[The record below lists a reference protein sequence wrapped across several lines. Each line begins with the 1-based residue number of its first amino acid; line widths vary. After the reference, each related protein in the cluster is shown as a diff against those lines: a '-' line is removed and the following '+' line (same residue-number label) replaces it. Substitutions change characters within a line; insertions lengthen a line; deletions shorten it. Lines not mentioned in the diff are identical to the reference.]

1 MKKIIFTLVL
11 FLVPSII
18 LANEIN
24 NIDMKI
30 YVDNNGTAHV
40 TEEWTTKLNE
50 GTEGYKPYYNLGE
63 SKISNFKV
71 SMNGKE
77 YTYKSDYDINASFNE
92 KKYKNGFHYI
102 DNGVELCFGI
112 TKYGKNTYTLSYD
125 ISNFVVN
132 TSDGYQMIYWT
143 LFPKNYNPSP
153 KRVYI
158 KIYSDFKYADTLDVW
173 GYGKYGA
180 PTYVYD
186 GYIEMD
192 SESTVTSSEYMT
204 ILVKFPENTFT
215 LNTTL
220 DKTFDEYLSM
230 ANQGSTK
237 YNSSTSG
244 DDYNGD
250 YNYDDNNDYSP
261 SVSSY
266 IWQGLTYILLF
277 GIPLFIVF
285 AAGSAAIRN
294 GYGYK
299 NNKTIDKKNTPLYR
313 DIPCNKNI
321 YYANTLVKLNN
332 TLFNNYKE
340 TNIFGAIILKW
351 VKENKI
357 AFQNGPSGKFNK
369 NTSSINLTLNP
380 TFDNVLEKELFD
392 IMYQASVD
400 GILETKELEKWCN
413 KNYSKFFNLFERIN
427 TVEIHKLKN
436 DNHIYNRTDKNE
448 CKKKNVMDDTIYE
461 DSTKLYGLKKFLE
474 EFSRIDTREVL
485 EVHIWDEYLMF
496 AYIFGIADKVAKQ
509 LKNLYPE
516 VLIEQGNY
524 VDFDTLMYINRLSY
538 STVKA
543 ASTARSRAESYSST
557 GAGGG
562 GFSSGGGGGGSFGG
576 GGGGGGG
583 FR

>member
-40 TEEWTTKLNE
+40 TEEWTTNLTQ

-77 YTYKSDYDINASFNE
+77 YTYNSDYNINDSFNE

-112 TKYGKNTYTLSYD
+112 TNYGKNTYTLSYD

-132 TSDGYQMIYWT
+132 TSDNYQMIYWT
-143 LFPKNYNPSP
+143 LFPYDYNPSP
-153 KRVYI
+153 ERVYI

-215 LNTTL
+215 LDTVV
-220 DKTFDEYLSM
+220 DKTFQEYLDM
-230 ANQGSTK
+230 ANEGA
-237 YNSSTSG
+237 
-244 DDYNGD
+244 
-250 YNYDDNNDYSP
+250 
-261 SVSSY
+261 V
-266 IWQGLTYILLF
+266 TYTESKQTLLSKIF
-277 GIPLFIVF
+277 DFITTFIGFIVPI
-285 AAGSAAIRN
+285 ATIIIIIKSAIKN

-299 NNKTIDKKNTPLYR
+299 NNKTIDKKNTQLFR
-313 DIPCNKNI
+313 DIPCNKDI
-321 YYANTLVKLNN
+321 YYANTLVKLNKN
-332 TLFNNYKE
+332 IFNNYKE
-340 TNIFGAIILKW
+340 TNIFGSIILKW

-392 IMYQASVD
+392 IMHEASID

-427 TVEIHKLKN
+427 TVEIEKLKQ
-436 DNHIYNRTDKNE
+436 DNHIYTRNSKEE

-485 EVHIWDEYLMF
+485 EVHIWNEYLMF

-516 VLIEQGNY
+516 VLEDPNNY
-524 VDFDTLMYINRLSY
+524 IDLDTILYINYLSNR
-538 STVKA
+538 SVNA
-543 ASTARSRAESYSST
+543 ASTARSRAESYSS
-557 GAGGG
+557 GGG

-576 GGGGGGG
+576 GGGGGG

>member
-50 GTEGYKPYYNLGE
+50 GTEGYKPYYNLGTSE
-63 SKISNFKV
+63 ISNFKV
-71 SMNGKE
+71 SMNGTE
-77 YTYKSDYDINASFNE
+77 YTYNSDYNINDSFNE

-112 TKYGKNTYTLSYD
+112 TEYGKNTYTLSYD

-143 LFPKNYNPSP
+143 LFPYNYNPSP
-153 KRVYI
+153 ERVYI

-192 SESTVTSSEYMT
+192 SESTVSSSEYMA

-215 LNTTL
+215 LDTTV
-220 DKTFDEYLSM
+220 DKTFQEYLDM
-230 ANQGSTK
+230 ANDGAVA
-237 YNSSTSG
+237 YNESEETLFEKIL
-244 DDYNGD
+244 NF
-250 YNYDDNNDYSP
+250 
-261 SVSSY
+261 
-266 IWQGLTYILLF
+266 IFAIIGLLVPFTTI
-277 GIPLFIVF
+277 FIIIK
-285 AAGSAAIRN
+285 SAISN
-294 GYGYK
+294 SYGYK
-299 NNKTIDKKNTPLYR
+299 NNKIIDKKNTPLFR

-321 YYANTLVKLNN
+321 YYANTLVKLNKN
-332 TLFNNYKE
+332 IFNGYKE
-340 TNIFGAIILKW
+340 TNIFGSIILKW
-351 VKENKI
+351 VKENKVV
-357 AFQNGPSGKFNK
+357 FKNGPSGKFNK
-369 NTSSINLTLNP
+369 NTSSIDLTLNP

-392 IMYQASVD
+392 IMHEASID

-413 KNYSKFFNLFERIN
+413 KNYTKFFNLFERIN
-427 TVEIHKLKN
+427 KVEIEKLKQ
-436 DNHIYNRTDKNE
+436 DNHIYTRNSKEE

-516 VLIEQGNY
+516 VLEDPNNY
-524 VDFDTLMYINRLSY
+524 IDLDTILYINYLSNR
-538 STVKA
+538 SVNA
-543 ASTARSRAESYSST
+543 ASTAKSRAESYSS
-557 GAGGG
+557 GGG

-576 GGGGGGG
+576 GGGGGG

>member
-18 LANEIN
+18 LANEIS
-24 NIDMKI
+24 NIDMNI

-50 GTEGYKPYYNLGE
+50 GTEGYKPYYNLGTSE
-63 SKISNFKV
+63 ISNFKV
-71 SMNGKE
+71 SMNGTE
-77 YTYKSDYDINASFNE
+77 YTYNSDYNINDSFNE

-112 TKYGKNTYTLSYD
+112 TEYGKNTYTLSYD

-143 LFPKNYNPSP
+143 LFPYDYNPSP
-153 KRVYI
+153 ERVYI

-192 SESTVTSSEYMT
+192 SESTVSSSEYMA

-215 LNTTL
+215 LDTTV
-220 DKTFDEYLSM
+220 DKTFQEYLDM
-230 ANQGSTK
+230 ANDGAVT
-237 YNSSTSG
+237 YNESEETLFEKIL
-244 DDYNGD
+244 NF
-250 YNYDDNNDYSP
+250 
-261 SVSSY
+261 
-266 IWQGLTYILLF
+266 IFAIIGLLVPFTTI
-277 GIPLFIVF
+277 FIIIK
-285 AAGSAAIRN
+285 SAISN
-294 GYGYK
+294 SYGYK
-299 NNKTIDKKNTPLYR
+299 NNKIIDKKNTPLFR

-321 YYANTLVKLNN
+321 YYANTLVKLNKN
-332 TLFNNYKE
+332 IFNGYKE
-340 TNIFGAIILKW
+340 TNIFGSIILKW
-351 VKENKI
+351 VKENKVV
-357 AFQNGPSGKFNK
+357 FKNGPSGKFNK
-369 NTSSINLTLNP
+369 NTSSIDLTLNP

-392 IMYQASVD
+392 IMYEASID

-413 KNYSKFFNLFERIN
+413 KNYTKFFNLFERIN
-427 TVEIHKLKN
+427 KVEIEKLKQ
-436 DNHIYNRTDKNE
+436 DNHIYTRNSKEE
-448 CKKKNVMDDTIYE
+448 CKKKNVMDDTIYD

-474 EFSRIDTREVL
+474 EFSKIDTREVL

-516 VLIEQGNY
+516 VLADPNNY
-524 VDFDTLMYINRLSY
+524 VDLDTILYINYISNRS
-538 STVKA
+538 VNA
-543 ASTARSRAESYSST
+543 ASTAKSRAESYSS
-557 GAGGG
+557 GGG

-576 GGGGGGG
+576 GGGGGG

>member
-18 LANEIN
+18 LANEIS
-24 NIDMKI
+24 NINMSI

-40 TEEWTTKLNE
+40 TEEWTAKLNE

-63 SKISNFKV
+63 SEISNFKV

-92 KKYKNGFHYI
+92 KKYKNGFNYVN
-102 DNGVELCFGI
+102 DGVELCFGI

-125 ISNFVVN
+125 ISNFVLN
-132 TSDGYQMIYWT
+132 TNDGYQMIYWT
-143 LFPKNYNPSP
+143 LFPKNYKQSP
-153 KRVYI
+153 GRVYI

-192 SESTVTSSEYMT
+192 SESTVSSSEYMA

-215 LNTTL
+215 LDTTV
-220 DKTFDEYLSM
+220 DKTFQEYLDM
-230 ANQGSTK
+230 ANDGAVA
-237 YNSSTSG
+237 YNESEETLFEKIL
-244 DDYNGD
+244 NF
-250 YNYDDNNDYSP
+250 
-261 SVSSY
+261 
-266 IWQGLTYILLF
+266 IFAIIGLLVPFTTI
-277 GIPLFIVF
+277 FIIIK
-285 AAGSAAIRN
+285 SAISN
-294 GYGYK
+294 SYGYK
-299 NNKTIDKKNTPLYR
+299 NNKIIDKKNTPLFR

-321 YYANTLVKLNN
+321 YYANTLVKLNKN
-332 TLFNNYKE
+332 IFNGYKE
-340 TNIFGAIILKW
+340 TNIFGSIILKW
-351 VKENKI
+351 VKENKVV
-357 AFQNGPSGKFNK
+357 FKNGPSGKFNK
-369 NTSSINLTLNP
+369 NTSSIDLTLNP

-392 IMYQASVD
+392 IMYEASID

-413 KNYSKFFNLFERIN
+413 KNYTKFFNLFERIN
-427 TVEIHKLKN
+427 KVEIEKLKQ
-436 DNHIYNRTDKNE
+436 DNHIYTRNSKEE
-448 CKKKNVMDDTIYE
+448 CKKKNVMDDTIYD

-474 EFSRIDTREVL
+474 EFSKIDTREVL

-516 VLIEQGNY
+516 VLADPNNY
-524 VDFDTLMYINRLSY
+524 VDLDTILYINYISNRS
-538 STVKA
+538 VNA
-543 ASTARSRAESYSST
+543 ASTAKSRAESYSS
-557 GAGGG
+557 GGG

-576 GGGGGGG
+576 GGGGGG

>member
-30 YVDNNGTAHV
+30 YVDNKGTAHV
-40 TEEWTTKLNE
+40 TEEWTTNLTQ

-112 TKYGKNTYTLSYD
+112 TNYGKNTYILSYD

-132 TSDGYQMIYWT
+132 TSDNYQMIYWT
-143 LFPKNYNPSP
+143 LFPYDYNPSP
-153 KRVYI
+153 ERVYI

-215 LNTTL
+215 LDTAV
-220 DKTFDEYLSM
+220 DKTFDEYLNM
-230 ANQGSTK
+230 ANEGATTYKVQK
-237 YNSSTSG
+237 KNFFQKLL
-244 DDYNGD
+244 
-250 YNYDDNNDYSP
+250 
-261 SVSSY
+261 SY
-266 IWQGLTYILLF
+266 IPVLISIF
-277 GIPLFIVF
+277 IPFAIVF
-285 AAGSAAIRN
+285 IAIRSSIVN

-299 NNKTIDKKNTPLYR
+299 NNKVINKKETPLFR
-313 DIPCNKNI
+313 DIPCNKDI
-321 YYANTLVKLNN
+321 YYANTLTKLNN
-332 TLFNNYKE
+332 EIFTGYKE

-351 VKENKI
+351 VKENKVKFI
-357 AFQNGPSGKFNK
+357 NQTKGVFNK
-369 NTSSINLTLNP
+369 ETSSIDLTLNP

-392 IMYQASVD
+392 IMYEASAD

-516 VLIEQGNY
+516 VLEDPNNY
-524 VDFDTLMYINRLSY
+524 IDLDTILYINYLSNR
-538 STVKA
+538 SVNA
-543 ASTARSRAESYSST
+543 ASTARSRAESYSS
-557 GAGGG
+557 GGG

-576 GGGGGGG
+576 GGGGGG

>member
-50 GTEGYKPYYNLGE
+50 GTEGYKPYYNLGK

-112 TKYGKNTYTLSYD
+112 TNYGKNTYILSYD

-132 TSDGYQMIYWT
+132 TSDNYQMIYWT
-143 LFPKNYNPSP
+143 LFPYDYNPSP
-153 KRVYI
+153 ERVYI

-215 LNTTL
+215 LDTAV
-220 DKTFDEYLSM
+220 DKTFDEYLNM
-230 ANQGSTK
+230 ANEGATTYKVQK
-237 YNSSTSG
+237 KNFFQKLL
-244 DDYNGD
+244 
-250 YNYDDNNDYSP
+250 
-261 SVSSY
+261 SY
-266 IWQGLTYILLF
+266 IPVLISIF
-277 GIPLFIVF
+277 IPFAIVF
-285 AAGSAAIRN
+285 IAIRSSIVN

-299 NNKTIDKKNTPLYR
+299 NNKVINKKETPLFR
-313 DIPCNKNI
+313 DIPCNKDI
-321 YYANTLVKLNN
+321 YYANTLTKLNN
-332 TLFNNYKE
+332 EIFTGYKE

-351 VKENKI
+351 VKENKVKFI
-357 AFQNGPSGKFNK
+357 NQTKGAFDKE
-369 NTSSINLTLNP
+369 TSSIDLTLNP

-392 IMYQASVD
+392 IMHEASID

-461 DSTKLYGLKKFLE
+461 ESVKLYGLKKFLD
-474 EFSRIDTREVL
+474 EFSKIDTREVL

-516 VLIEQGNY
+516 VLEDPNNY
-524 VDFDTLMYINRLSY
+524 IDLDTILYINYLSNR
-538 STVKA
+538 SVNA
-543 ASTARSRAESYSST
+543 ASTARSRAESYSS
-557 GAGGG
+557 GGG

-576 GGGGGGG
+576 GGGGGG

>member
-40 TEEWTTKLNE
+40 TEEWTTELNE

-77 YTYKSDYDINASFNE
+77 YTYNSDYDVNASFDE
-92 KKYKNGFHYI
+92 KKYTNGFNYVN
-102 DNGVELCFGI
+102 DGVELCFGI

-125 ISNFVVN
+125 ISNFVLN

-158 KIYSDFKYADTLDVW
+158 KIYSDFKYADNLDVW

-192 SESTVTSSEYMT
+192 SESTVSSSEYMT
-204 ILVKFPENTFT
+204 ILVKFPANTFT
-215 LNTTL
+215 LSTTL
-220 DKTFDEYLSM
+220 DKTFDEYLNM
-230 ANQGSTK
+230 ANEGSTK
-237 YNSSTSG
+237 YDSTDGNDSSP
-244 DDYNGD
+244 NIL
-250 YNYDDNNDYSP
+250 
-261 SVSSY
+261 SY
-266 IWQGLTYILLF
+266 IWQGLTYILSF

-285 AAGSAAIRN
+285 AVGSAAIKN

-313 DIPCNKNI
+313 DIPCNKDI

-332 TLFNNYKE
+332 NLFSNYKE

-392 IMYQASVD
+392 IMYEASID

-436 DNHIYNRTDKNE
+436 DNHIYNRKNAGDTDE
-448 CKKKNVMDDTIYE
+448 RY
-461 DSTKLYGLKKFLE
+461 
-474 EFSRIDTREVL
+474 
-485 EVHIWDEYLMF
+485 
-496 AYIFGIADKVAKQ
+496 
-509 LKNLYPE
+509 
-516 VLIEQGNY
+516 
-524 VDFDTLMYINRLSY
+524 
-538 STVKA
+538 
-543 ASTARSRAESYSST
+543 
-557 GAGGG
+557 
-562 GFSSGGGGGGSFGG
+562 
-576 GGGGGGG
+576 
-583 FR
+583 

>member
-18 LANEIN
+18 LANEIS
-24 NIDMKI
+24 NIDINI

-40 TEEWTTKLNE
+40 TEEWTTNLIQ

-71 SMNGKE
+71 SINGKK

-112 TKYGKNTYTLSYD
+112 TNYGKNTYILSYD

-132 TSDGYQMIYWT
+132 TSDNYQMIYWT
-143 LFPKNYNPSP
+143 LFPYDYNPSP
-153 KRVYI
+153 ERVYI

-192 SESTVTSSEYMT
+192 SESTVYSSEYMT
-204 ILVKFPENTFT
+204 ILVKFPKNTFT
-215 LNTTL
+215 LNTTV
-220 DKTFDEYLSM
+220 DKTFDEYLNM
-230 ANQGSTK
+230 ANEGSTAYK
-237 YNSSTSG
+237 VQKKSFFRELL
-244 DDYNGD
+244 
-250 YNYDDNNDYSP
+250 NY
-261 SVSSY
+261 
-266 IWQGLTYILLF
+266 
-277 GIPLFIVF
+277 IPVLISASIPFAIVF
-285 AAGSAAIRN
+285 IAIRSSIVN

-299 NNKTIDKKNTPLYR
+299 NNKVINKKETLLFR
-313 DIPCNKNI
+313 DIPCNKDI
-321 YYANTLVKLNN
+321 YYANTLTKLNN
-332 TLFNNYKE
+332 EIFTGYKE

-351 VKENKI
+351 VKENKVKFI
-357 AFQNGPSGKFNK
+357 NQTKGVFNK
-369 NTSSINLTLNP
+369 ETSSIDLTLNP

-392 IMYQASVD
+392 IMYEASGD
-400 GILETKELEKWCN
+400 GILETKELEKWNN
-413 KNYSKFFNLFERIN
+413 KHYTKFFNLFERIN
-427 TVEIHKLKN
+427 KVEIEKLKQG
-436 DNHIYNRTDKNE
+436 NHIYTRANKEE
-448 CKKKNVMDDTIYE
+448 CKKKNIMDDTIYE
-461 DSTKLYGLKKFLE
+461 ESVKLYGLKKFLD
-474 EFSRIDTREVL
+474 EFSKIDTREVL

-516 VLIEQGNY
+516 VLTNQDNY
-524 VDFDTLMYINRLSY
+524 VDFDTLMYINY
-538 STVKA
+538 ISTRSVNA
-543 ASTARSRAESYSST
+543 ATTARSRAESYSS
-557 GAGGG
+557 GGG

-576 GGGGGGG
+576 GGGGGG

>member
-18 LANEIN
+18 LANEIS
-24 NIDMKI
+24 NIDINI

-40 TEEWTTKLNE
+40 TEEWTTNLIQ

-71 SMNGKE
+71 SINGKE

-112 TKYGKNTYTLSYD
+112 TNYGKNTYTLSYD

-143 LFPKNYNPSP
+143 LFPYDYNPSP
-153 KRVYI
+153 ERVYI

-192 SESTVTSSEYMT
+192 SESTVYSSEYMT
-204 ILVKFPENTFT
+204 ILVKFPKNTFT
-215 LNTTL
+215 LNTTV
-220 DKTFDEYLSM
+220 DKTFDEYLNM
-230 ANQGSTK
+230 ANEGSTAYK
-237 YNSSTSG
+237 VQKKSFFRELL
-244 DDYNGD
+244 
-250 YNYDDNNDYSP
+250 NY
-261 SVSSY
+261 
-266 IWQGLTYILLF
+266 
-277 GIPLFIVF
+277 IPVLISASIPFAIVF
-285 AAGSAAIRN
+285 IAIRSSIVN

-299 NNKTIDKKNTPLYR
+299 NNKVINKKETLLFR
-313 DIPCNKNI
+313 DIPCNKDI
-321 YYANTLVKLNN
+321 YYANTLTKLNN
-332 TLFNNYKE
+332 EIFTGYKE

-351 VKENKI
+351 VKENKVKFI
-357 AFQNGPSGKFNK
+357 NQTKGVFNK
-369 NTSSINLTLNP
+369 ETSSIDLTLNP

-392 IMYQASVD
+392 IMYEASGD
-400 GILETKELEKWCN
+400 GILETKELEKWNN
-413 KNYSKFFNLFERIN
+413 KHYTKFFNLFERIN
-427 TVEIHKLKN
+427 KVEIEKLKQG
-436 DNHIYNRTDKNE
+436 NHIYTRANKEE
-448 CKKKNVMDDTIYE
+448 CKKKNIMDDTIYE
-461 DSTKLYGLKKFLE
+461 ESVKLYGLKKFLD
-474 EFSRIDTREVL
+474 EFSKIDTREVL

-516 VLIEQGNY
+516 VLTNQDNY
-524 VDFDTLMYINRLSY
+524 VDFDTLMYINY
-538 STVKA
+538 ISTRSVNA
-543 ASTARSRAESYSST
+543 ATTARSRAESYSS
-557 GAGGG
+557 GGG

-576 GGGGGGG
+576 RGGGGG

>member
-30 YVDNNGTAHV
+30 YVDNKGTAHV

-50 GTEGYKPYYNLGE
+50 GTEGYKPYYNLGK

-77 YTYKSDYDINASFNE
+77 YTYNSDYDINASFNE

-112 TKYGKNTYTLSYD
+112 TNYGKNTYTLSYE

-132 TSDGYQMIYWT
+132 TSDNYQMIYWT
-143 LFPKNYNPSP
+143 LFPYDYNPSP
-153 KRVYI
+153 ERVYI

-204 ILVKFPENTFT
+204 ILVKFPKNTFT
-215 LNTTL
+215 LDTAV

-230 ANQGSTK
+230 ANEGATTYKVQK
-237 YNSSTSG
+237 KNFFQKLL
-244 DDYNGD
+244 
-250 YNYDDNNDYSP
+250 
-261 SVSSY
+261 SY
-266 IWQGLTYILLF
+266 IPVLISIF
-277 GIPLFIVF
+277 IPFAIVF
-285 AAGSAAIRN
+285 IAIRSSIVN

-313 DIPCNKNI
+313 DIPCNKDI

-351 VKENKI
+351 VKENKVKFI
-357 AFQNGPSGKFNK
+357 NQTKGVFNK
-369 NTSSINLTLNP
+369 ETSSIDLTLNP

-392 IMYQASVD
+392 IMYEASAD

-461 DSTKLYGLKKFLE
+461 DSTKLYGLKKFLD
-474 EFSRIDTREVL
+474 EFSKIDTREVL

-516 VLIEQGNY
+516 VLEDPNNY
-524 VDFDTLMYINRLSY
+524 IDLDTILYINYLSNR
-538 STVKA
+538 SVNA
-543 ASTARSRAESYSST
+543 ASTARSRAESYSS
-557 GAGGG
+557 GGG

-576 GGGGGGG
+576 GGGGGG

>member
-77 YTYKSDYDINASFNE
+77 YTYNSDYDINASFNE

-112 TKYGKNTYTLSYD
+112 TNYGKNTYTLSYD

-143 LFPKNYNPSP
+143 LFPYDYNPSP
-153 KRVYI
+153 ERVYI

-204 ILVKFPENTFT
+204 ILVKFPKNTFT
-215 LNTTL
+215 LDTAV

-230 ANQGSTK
+230 ANEGATTYKVQK
-237 YNSSTSG
+237 KNFFQKLL
-244 DDYNGD
+244 
-250 YNYDDNNDYSP
+250 
-261 SVSSY
+261 SY
-266 IWQGLTYILLF
+266 IPVLISIF
-277 GIPLFIVF
+277 IPFAIVF
-285 AAGSAAIRN
+285 IAIRSSIVN

-313 DIPCNKNI
+313 DIPCNKDI

-351 VKENKI
+351 VKENKVKFI
-357 AFQNGPSGKFNK
+357 NQTKGVFNK
-369 NTSSINLTLNP
+369 ETSSIDLTLNP

-392 IMYQASVD
+392 IMYEASAD

-427 TVEIHKLKN
+427 TIEIHKLKN

-461 DSTKLYGLKKFLE
+461 DSTKLYGLKKFLD
-474 EFSRIDTREVL
+474 EFSKIDTREVL

-516 VLIEQGNY
+516 VLEDPNNY
-524 VDFDTLMYINRLSY
+524 IDLDTILYINYLSNR
-538 STVKA
+538 SVNA

-576 GGGGGGG
+576 GGGGGG

>member
-18 LANEIN
+18 LANEIY
-24 NIDMKI
+24 NIDMNI

-40 TEEWTTKLNE
+40 TEEWTTNLIQ

-77 YTYKSDYDINASFNE
+77 YTYNSDYNINASFNE

-112 TKYGKNTYTLSYD
+112 TNYGKNTYTLSYD

-143 LFPKNYNPSP
+143 LFPYDYNPSP

-192 SESTVTSSEYMT
+192 SESTVYSSEYMT

-215 LNTTL
+215 LDTAV
-220 DKTFDEYLSM
+220 DKTFDEYLNM
-230 ANQGSTK
+230 ANEGSTAYK
-237 YNSSTSG
+237 VQKKSFFRELL
-244 DDYNGD
+244 
-250 YNYDDNNDYSP
+250 
-261 SVSSY
+261 SY
-266 IWQGLTYILLF
+266 IPVLISAS
-277 GIPLFIVF
+277 IPFAIVF
-285 AAGSAAIRN
+285 IAIRSSIVN

-299 NNKTIDKKNTPLYR
+299 NNKVINKKETPLFR
-313 DIPCNKNI
+313 DIPCNKDI
-321 YYANTLVKLNN
+321 YYANTLTKLNN
-332 TLFNNYKE
+332 EIFTGYKE

-351 VKENKI
+351 VKENKVKFI
-357 AFQNGPSGKFNK
+357 NQTKGVFNK
-369 NTSSINLTLNP
+369 ETSSIDLTLNP
-380 TFDNVLEKELFD
+380 TFDNALEKELFD
-392 IMYQASVD
+392 IMHEASID
-400 GILETKELEKWCN
+400 GILETKELEKWNN
-413 KNYSKFFNLFERIN
+413 KHYTKFFDLFERIN
-427 TVEIHKLKN
+427 KIEIEKLKQG
-436 DNHIYNRTDKNE
+436 NHIYTRTNKEE
-448 CKKKNVMDDTIYE
+448 CKRKNIMDDTIYE
-461 DSTKLYGLKKFLE
+461 ESVKLYGLKKFLD
-474 EFSRIDTREVL
+474 EFSKIDTREVL

-516 VLIEQGNY
+516 VLEDPNNY
-524 VDFDTLMYINRLSY
+524 IDLDTILYINYLSNR
-538 STVKA
+538 SVNA
-543 ASTARSRAESYSST
+543 ASTARSRAESYSS
-557 GAGGG
+557 GGG

-576 GGGGGGG
+576 GGGGGG

>member
-50 GTEGYKPYYNLGE
+50 GTEGYKPYYNLGK

-112 TKYGKNTYTLSYD
+112 TNYGKNTYILSYD

-132 TSDGYQMIYWT
+132 TSDNYQMIYWT
-143 LFPKNYNPSP
+143 LFPYDYNPSP
-153 KRVYI
+153 ERVYI

-215 LNTTL
+215 LDTAV
-220 DKTFDEYLSM
+220 DKTFDEYLNM
-230 ANQGSTK
+230 ANEGATTYKVQK
-237 YNSSTSG
+237 KNFFQKLL
-244 DDYNGD
+244 
-250 YNYDDNNDYSP
+250 
-261 SVSSY
+261 SY
-266 IWQGLTYILLF
+266 IPVLISIF
-277 GIPLFIVF
+277 IPFAIVF
-285 AAGSAAIRN
+285 IAIRSSIVN

-299 NNKTIDKKNTPLYR
+299 NNKVINKKETPLFR
-313 DIPCNKNI
+313 DIPCNKDI
-321 YYANTLVKLNN
+321 YYANTLTKLNN
-332 TLFNNYKE
+332 EIFTGYKE

-351 VKENKI
+351 VKENKVKFI
-357 AFQNGPSGKFNK
+357 NQTKGVFNK
-369 NTSSINLTLNP
+369 ETSSIDLTLNP

-392 IMYQASVD
+392 IMYEASAD

-516 VLIEQGNY
+516 VLEDPNNY
-524 VDFDTLMYINRLSY
+524 IDLDTILYINYLSNR
-538 STVKA
+538 SVNA
-543 ASTARSRAESYSST
+543 ASTARSRAESYSS
-557 GAGGG
+557 GGG

-576 GGGGGGG
+576 GGGGGG

>member
-18 LANEIN
+18 LANEIY
-24 NIDMKI
+24 NIDMNI

-40 TEEWTTKLNE
+40 TEEWTTNLIQ

-77 YTYKSDYDINASFNE
+77 YTYNSDYNINASFNE

-112 TKYGKNTYTLSYD
+112 TNYGKNTYTLSYD

-143 LFPKNYNPSP
+143 LFPYDYNPSP

-192 SESTVTSSEYMT
+192 SESTVYSSEYMT
-204 ILVKFPENTFT
+204 ILVKFPKNTFT
-215 LNTTL
+215 LNTTV
-220 DKTFDEYLSM
+220 DKTFDEYLNM
-230 ANQGSTK
+230 ANEGSTAYK
-237 YNSSTSG
+237 VQKKSFFRELL
-244 DDYNGD
+244 
-250 YNYDDNNDYSP
+250 NY
-261 SVSSY
+261 
-266 IWQGLTYILLF
+266 
-277 GIPLFIVF
+277 IPVLISASIPFAIVF
-285 AAGSAAIRN
+285 IAIRSSIVN

-299 NNKTIDKKNTPLYR
+299 NNKVINKKETLLFR
-313 DIPCNKNI
+313 DIPCNKDI
-321 YYANTLVKLNN
+321 YYANTLTKLNN
-332 TLFNNYKE
+332 EIFTGYKE

-351 VKENKI
+351 VKENKVKFI
-357 AFQNGPSGKFNK
+357 NQTKGVFNK
-369 NTSSINLTLNP
+369 ETSSIDLTLNP

-392 IMYQASVD
+392 IMYEASGD
-400 GILETKELEKWCN
+400 GILETKELEKWNN
-413 KNYSKFFNLFERIN
+413 KHYTKFFNLFERIN
-427 TVEIHKLKN
+427 KVEIEKLKQG
-436 DNHIYNRTDKNE
+436 NHIYTRANKEE
-448 CKKKNVMDDTIYE
+448 CKRKNIMDDTIYE
-461 DSTKLYGLKKFLE
+461 ESVKLYGLKKFLD
-474 EFSRIDTREVL
+474 EFSKIDTREVL

-516 VLIEQGNY
+516 VLTNQDNY
-524 VDFDTLMYINRLSY
+524 VDFDTLMYINY
-538 STVKA
+538 ISTRSVNA
-543 ASTARSRAESYSST
+543 ATTARSRAESYSS
-557 GAGGG
+557 GGG

-576 GGGGGGG
+576 GGGGGG